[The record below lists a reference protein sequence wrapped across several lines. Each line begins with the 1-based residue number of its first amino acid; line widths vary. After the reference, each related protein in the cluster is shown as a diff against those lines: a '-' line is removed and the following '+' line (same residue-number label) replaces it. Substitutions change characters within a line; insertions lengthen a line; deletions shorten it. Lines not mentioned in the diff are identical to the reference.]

1 MKLARLIAI
10 GVILALVLSLAAA
23 CAGPGGPAPE
33 EAMEPVQWDCMIYMA
48 GITTFHDI
56 EKQKAFDRI
65 KERTGGLLDIR
76 EVPQGGLPIKAE
88 DWAKAVGR
96 GELGMTEMSAG
107 YHSGSFPFIGPYDV
121 PYLYSTKLEK
131 RQVYEAVRPILQRE
145 LAKENIQVLFYR
157 PAFTQALVT
166 TKPVDPSDMG
176 GTKIRSYSKAN
187 ATQIEAMGGV
197 AVPVAWSETY
207 SALEK
212 GVAEGVITGLDSCYS
227 AKFYEICK
235 YWYATGPLHG
245 VWWLA
250 CTKDQWD
257 SFPKDVQNIVYEEL
271 SQWCGLGIAYSEEEM
286 ANTWQLVE
294 AEGCTV
300 EFPGPE
306 FFDMMTQKVTK
317 PFMKEEM
324 EKIGEPLA
332 TEVVSAI
339 EAALG
344 RSVR

>member
-1 MKLARLIAI
+1 MKLARLIAV

-65 KERTGGLLDIR
+65 KARTGGLLDIR

-96 GELGMTEMSAG
+96 GELGMTEMSGG
-107 YHSGSFPFIGPYDV
+107 YHSGTFPMTGIYDV
-121 PYLYSTKLEK
+121 PYLYSSLLEK
-131 RQVYEAVRPILQRE
+131 RQVYEAARPILQRE
-145 LAKENIQVLFYR
+145 LAKENIEVLFYR
-157 PAFTQALVT
+157 PAFTQALVC
-166 TKPVDPSDMG
+166 TKPVDPMDLN

-187 ATQIEAMGGV
+187 AAQIEAMGGV
-197 AVPVAWSETY
+197 PTPIAWSEAY

-212 GVAEGVITGLDSCYS
+212 GVADGVLTGLDSCYS
-227 AKFYEICK
+227 AKFYEVAK
-235 YWYATGPLHG
+235 YWYATGPIHG

-257 SFPKDVQNIVYEEL
+257 SFPKEVQNIVYQEL
-271 SQWCGLGIAYSEEEM
+271 SQWSGLGIAYSAQEM
-286 ANTWQLVE
+286 ENTWKLVE
-294 AEGCTV
+294 AEGVTV
-300 EFPGPE
+300 EYPGPE

-317 PFMKEEM
+317 PFMKDEL
-324 EKIGEPLA
+324 EKTGEPLA

-344 RSVR
+344 HSVH